1 MAALVK
7 AGRLNRPVTIV
18 RRGAG
23 SDDGM
28 GTVPGAWQVLCKRDA
43 SIIPARRNEVYEA
56 AGTEGKAELTC
67 WLRHDSVTR
76 TIAETDAV
84 VEGGRLFEIVAT
96 PMEVGNRDGMELRIV
111 RGDGGAAVDVES
123 LDPWVAP

>member
-1 MAALVK
+1 MVGAVR
-7 AGRLNRPVTIV
+7 AGRLNRRVTIL

-23 SDDGM
+23 SDDGY
-28 GTVPGAWQVLCKRDA
+28 GKVPGAWQVLCARDA
-43 SIIPARRNEVYEA
+43 SIKPARRNEVYEA

-84 VEGGRLFEIVAT
+84 VEGGRLYEIAAT
-96 PMEVGNRDGMELRIV
+96 PMEVGNREGIELRIV
-111 RGDGGAAVDVES
+111 AGDGGAVPDVDDLE
-123 LDPWVAP
+123 PWTAP